1 MRADRLLSLVL
12 LLQQAKSRQL
22 TAEELAGRLQVSA
35 RTIYRDLD
43 ALSAAG
49 VPVYANRGPNG
60 GIALLEG
67 WQTSLTGLTQAE
79 VLALSA
85 VAAPGALA
93 DIGLSAAL
101 ESGLLK
107 LAAGL
112 PVVQRSAAEHARQR
126 LHVDAS
132 GWFQGREVVP
142 HLDVLR
148 EAVFQDRKVWLG
160 YRDFDGGESER
171 VVAPYGL
178 VIKAD
183 RWYLVA
189 GAERGPSV
197 FRGARISE
205 ARLLEEGFARPEG
218 FDLATFW
225 KAWCQRFAER
235 RASYVV
241 TLRVTEEG
249 EAALKN
255 VRPRGEHA
263 RWGQVGRGRRGA
275 RTVTVDFERES
286 IAVSQIVGLGRGV
299 EVVEPAALRAR
310 LEAIAAD
317 LRAIYGA
324 RGAAR
329 AAPRERGRAN
339 AVVTGAGRPPRTSRS
354 PGPPRPRSRGRRRTS
369 RGRASRVCSS
379 RR

>member
-1 MRADRLLSLVL
+1 MRADRLLTLML
-12 LLQQAKSRQL
+12 LLQQAKNRQL
-22 TAEELAGRLQVSA
+22 TAEDLAGRLQVSA

-49 VPVYANRGPNG
+49 VPVYAHRGPNG

-79 VLALSA
+79 VQALSA

-93 DIGLSAAL
+93 DIGLSGPLQSAL
-101 ESGLLK
+101 IK

-126 LHVDAS
+126 LHVDSS

-142 HLDVLR
+142 HLDMLR
-148 EAVFQDRKVWLG
+148 EAVWGDRKVWLS
-160 YRDFDGGESER
+160 YRDFDGAASER
-171 VVAPYGL
+171 VVEPYGL
-178 VIKAD
+178 VLKAD

-197 FRGARISE
+197 FRGARVE
-205 ARLLEEGFARPEG
+205 GARLLDEGFARPEG
-218 FDLATFW
+218 FDLAAFW

-235 RASYVV
+235 RASYVA

-249 EAALKN
+249 EEALRKI
-255 VRPRGEHA
+255 RPAGEHE
-263 RWGQVGRGRRGA
+263 RWGRGAPARGGA

-286 IAVSQIVGLGRGV
+286 IAVAQIVGLGRGV
-299 EVVEPAALRAR
+299 EVVAPEALRAR
-310 LEAIAAD
+310 LGAIAAD
-317 LRAIYGA
+317 LAAVYGA
-324 RGAAR
+324 SAGAERPGGDDADR
-329 AAPRERGRAN
+329 IQDAP
-339 AVVTGAGRPPRTSRS
+339 GAGGDDGAGQTSS
-354 PGPPRPRSRGRRRTS
+354 
-369 RGRASRVCSS
+369 AQ
-379 RR
+379 

>member
-1 MRADRLLSLVL
+1 MRADRLLSLLL
-12 LLQQAKSRQL
+12 LLQQAKNRKL
-22 TAEELAGRLQVSA
+22 TAEDLAGRLQVSA

-49 VPVYANRGPNG
+49 VPVYAHRGPGG
-60 GIALLEG
+60 GIVLMEG
-67 WQTSLTGLTQAE
+67 WQTNLTGLTQAE
-79 VLALSA
+79 VQALAA
-85 VAAPGALA
+85 VTAPGALA

-101 ESGLLK
+101 QSGLIK

-112 PVVQRSAAEHARQR
+112 PGVQRSAAEHARQR

-142 HLDVLR
+142 HLDLLR
-148 EAVFQDRKVWLG
+148 EAVFQDRKVWLA
-160 YRDFDGGESER
+160 YRDFDGAESER

-189 GAERGPSV
+189 GAERGPTV
-197 FRGARISE
+197 FRGARVSG

-218 FDLATFW
+218 FDLPIFW

-249 EAALKN
+249 EEALKN

-286 IAVSQIVGLGRGV
+286 IAASQIVGLGRGV

-329 AAPRERGRAN
+329 AAPRERGRAH
-339 AVVTGAGRPPRTSRS
+339 AVVTGAGCPPGTSRS